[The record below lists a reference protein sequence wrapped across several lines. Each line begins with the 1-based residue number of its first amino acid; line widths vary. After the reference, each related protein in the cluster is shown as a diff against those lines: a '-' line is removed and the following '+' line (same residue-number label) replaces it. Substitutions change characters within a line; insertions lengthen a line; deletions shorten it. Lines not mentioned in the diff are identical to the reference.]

1 MEKYMDELEQLRLEM
16 DTLKRN
22 LDKQQ
27 IINKDLMRNVMRQRA
42 SWLNNLVIGEI
53 VLLPILFI
61 LVMGMCIGMHISVW
75 YAIALLVIGAID
87 TAFDWRTFRISPRLM
102 STSTIMQLRRI
113 LIKQKKQ
120 RLWQTVIGTVLAII
134 WLILFASAAFGA
146 EGLEADDHLINIGGA
161 IGGVIG
167 GIFGGIAVV
176 WIYKKAQKTNDDIL
190 SDLDEIE
197 E

>member
-1 MEKYMDELEQLRLEM
+1 MNMDELEKLRVEM
-16 DTLKRN
+16 DALKRN

-27 IINKDLMRNVMRQRA
+27 IVNKDLMRTVMKQRA

-53 VLLPILFI
+53 VLLPVLFI
-61 LVMGMCIGMHISVW
+61 MFMAMCVGLHVSVW
-75 YAIALLVIGAID
+75 FAVALLVIGGID
-87 TAFDWRTFRISPRLM
+87 TAFDWRTLRISPRLI
-102 STSTIMQLRRI
+102 STSSIMQLRRT
-113 LIKQKKQ
+113 LVKQKKQ
-120 RLWQTVIGTVLAII
+120 RFWQTVIGTVLTII
-134 WLILFASAAFGA
+134 WLILFASAALHA
-146 EGLEADDHLINIGGA
+146 EGLAEEDHLINFGGA

-197 E
+197 EE

>member
-1 MEKYMDELEQLRLEM
+1 MDMDELEKLRVEM
-16 DTLKRN
+16 DALKRN

-27 IINKDLMRNVMRQRA
+27 IVNKDLMRTVMKQRA

-53 VLLPILFI
+53 VLLPVLFI
-61 LVMGMCIGMHISVW
+61 MFMAMCVGMHVSVW
-75 YAIALLVIGAID
+75 FAVALLVIGGID
-87 TAFDWRTFRISPRLM
+87 TAFDWRTLRISPRLI
-102 STSTIMQLRRI
+102 STSSIMQLRRT
-113 LIKQKKQ
+113 LVKQKKQ
-120 RLWQTVIGTVLAII
+120 RFWQTVIGTVLAII
-134 WLILFASAAFGA
+134 WLILFASAALHADGLA
-146 EGLEADDHLINIGGA
+146 EEDHLINFGGA
-161 IGGVIG
+161 IAGVFG